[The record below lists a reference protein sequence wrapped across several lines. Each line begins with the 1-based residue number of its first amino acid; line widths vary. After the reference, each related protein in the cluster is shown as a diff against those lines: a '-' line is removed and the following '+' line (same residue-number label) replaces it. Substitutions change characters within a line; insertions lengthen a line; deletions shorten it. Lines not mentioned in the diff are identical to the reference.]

1 MGRNPHPG
9 DFAPVE
15 TGGAVAARSWGDD
28 MDYTALAAYFATLA
42 ALTAAPGPIV
52 AVLVARSLGSDA
64 RGAAAFAAGL
74 CLGDVLAVCAIA
86 MGVGSL
92 AQSQPEWFSVAKYA
106 GIAYLLWLSFKIWN
120 SSSAI
125 GAHDGRNSG
134 LLASTGAGLAL
145 CLGNPSTILIY
156 MLLLPTVAPQ
166 GIGSADQLI
175 LVLLV
180 TFAAVGVVFFGS
192 ILLARQFKRVLS
204 SPRASIILSRA
215 TALII
220 AATAVWM
227 LAA

>member
-1 MGRNPHPG
+1 
-9 DFAPVE
+9 
-15 TGGAVAARSWGDD
+15 
-28 MDYTALAAYFATLA
+28 MDYAALAAYFATLA

-86 MGVGSL
+86 MGIGSL
-92 AQSQPEWFSVAKYA
+92 AQSQPEWFSLAKYA
-106 GIAYLLWLSFKIWN
+106 GVAYLLWLSFRIWN
-120 SSSAI
+120 N
-125 GAHDGRNSG
+125 GAEVAAHQARNGG

-156 MLLLPTVAPQ
+156 MLLLPTVAPG
-166 GIGSADQLI
+166 GIGSTEQLVM
-175 LVLLV
+175 VLLV
-180 TFAAVGVVFFGS
+180 TFAAVGAVFFGS
-192 ILLARQFKRVLS
+192 IVLARQFKRILT
-204 SPRASIILSRA
+204 SPRSSVLLSRA

-227 LAA
+227 LVA